1 MSRFLCPNIF
11 KQKRMFLLCM
21 NKFSKI
27 EFGNFWTNSSAD
39 QVFCAVFCNFCSN
52 LSNYGPPLYA
62 RRSNIGGQQLY
73 KSKLLFPLIR
83 NRKEKI
89 KKQHHLSSYISCNMS
104 THFAILKPFRFDVS
118 RLKWKYWSNFGLTEV
133 LRQCSA
139 IFVCDIFNSIPTL
152 ADPE

>member
-39 QVFCAVFCNFCSN
+39 QVFVLCFVIFVAIFPITGH
-52 LSNYGPPLYA
+52 LYTRGGPIL
-62 RRSNIGGQQLY
+62 GEKQLY

-83 NRKEKI
+83 NRKEK
-89 KKQHHLSSYISCNMS
+89 M
-104 THFAILKPFRFDVS
+104 
-118 RLKWKYWSNFGLTEV
+118 
-133 LRQCSA
+133 
-139 IFVCDIFNSIPTL
+139 
-152 ADPE
+152 